1 MNERMKRLRRFYSSI
16 PTKVEPEF
24 TYTLSNNKATTEFYY
39 GTKTNVT
46 VPATLNGYIVEGI
59 GNSTFSIGALKLEDL
74 DKPDNRNTIA
84 NIVFK
89 DGIEKI

>member
-1 MNERMKRLRRFYSSI
+1 MNVRMTRLKRFYCSI

-39 GTKTNVT
+39 GKKSNVT
-46 VPATLNGYIVEGI
+46 VPATLDGYVVEGV
-59 GNSTFSIGALKLEDL
+59 GSSTFSIGALKLEDL
-74 DKPDNRNTIA
+74 NKPDNRNTIT
-84 NIVFK
+84 NIVFA

>member
-1 MNERMKRLRRFYSSI
+1 MNERMKRLRKFYGSI
-16 PTKVEPEF
+16 PTKVESEF

-46 VPATLNGYIVEGI
+46 VPVTLDGYAVEGI
-59 GNSTFSIGALKLEDL
+59 GNLTFSIGVLKLEDL
-74 DKPDNRNTIA
+74 DKPDNRNTIT

-89 DGIEKI
+89 DGIERI